1 MSVGG
6 DDAMMCQQF
15 LMIPAMVVVVRQVLK
30 LASTVQL
37 STRRIIQ
44 LALLFSSRMQ
54 YELQE
59 CTLWLVDF
67 SMGYLRQLLC
77 CWLQTPQF
85 NGGNKR

>member
-44 LALLFSSRMQ
+44 LASLFSSRMQ

-59 CTLWLVDF
+59 CPHSGWSVSQWDI
-67 SMGYLRQLLC
+67 
-77 CWLQTPQF
+77 
-85 NGGNKR
+85 